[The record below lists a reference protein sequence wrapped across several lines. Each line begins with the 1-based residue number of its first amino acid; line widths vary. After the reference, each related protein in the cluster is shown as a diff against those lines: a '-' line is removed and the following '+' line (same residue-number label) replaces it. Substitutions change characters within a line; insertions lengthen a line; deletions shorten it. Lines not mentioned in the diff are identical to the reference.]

1 MDKSDDAPLSRS
13 EFVKIL
19 LSTPSN
25 CELRCQVLK
34 VFQTFRDSKCMFNV
48 TVLRC
53 MQNITR
59 YFSIYI
65 YLYLYLFQLMLICL
79 LAFYRALHRLQ
90 VFCSC
95 SDWFVALS
103 GSVMILLSLVP
114 RPVRAIRVTRCGL
127 EPSANPRRI
136 FPTSLT
142 GGFTSKIAEDDWER
156 SCLFLHFP
164 SS

>member
-48 TVLRC
+48 TSLRC
-53 MQNITR
+53 TQNITR

-65 YLYLYLFQLMLICL
+65 YLYLFVFVFIPIERFSLDFRKGLVLVLVLVLVL
-79 LAFYRALHRLQ
+79 LRP
-90 VFCSC
+90 
-95 SDWFVALS
+95 
-103 GSVMILLSLVP
+103 LV
-114 RPVRAIRVTRCGL
+114 G
-127 EPSANPRRI
+127 
-136 FPTSLT
+136 
-142 GGFTSKIAEDDWER
+142 
-156 SCLFLHFP
+156 
-164 SS
+164 

>member
-59 YFSIYI
+59 YFSIDI
-65 YLYLYLFQLMLICL
+65 FVFVFIPINVNLLIGLLPRFAPAASILF
-79 LAFYRALHRLQ
+79 
-90 VFCSC
+90 VF
-95 SDWFVALS
+95 
-103 GSVMILLSLVP
+103 
-114 RPVRAIRVTRCGL
+114 
-127 EPSANPRRI
+127 
-136 FPTSLT
+136 
-142 GGFTSKIAEDDWER
+142 
-156 SCLFLHFP
+156 
-164 SS
+164 